1 MEVHRHTY
9 YRLIHHGIKSLL
21 ADRLG
26 HFTEIEYHQYLNVM
40 TGKSSCFAMSDEEL
54 KLAVD
59 NLRNE
64 GYLEDLKR
72 HLYNWSRKAQPTLIM
87 PFVYIV
93 ICIGLGLIN
102 RKRDTF
108 IQLMV

>member
-9 YRLIHHGIKSLL
+9 YRFIHHGIKSLL
-21 ADRLG
+21 VDRLG

-72 HLYNWSRKAQPTLIM
+72 HLYN
-87 PFVYIV
+87 
-93 ICIGLGLIN
+93 
-102 RKRDTF
+102 
-108 IQLMV
+108 